1 VVNGSGAAPV
11 LTNDFRNDVL
21 FSYKPLPGTLVFFG
35 YGTSLVEPEAFRFQN
50 LSRAS
55 DGFFLKISYLLRM

>member
-1 VVNGSGAAPV
+1 V
-11 LTNDFRNDVL
+11 TNDFRNDLL

-35 YGTSLVEPEAFRFQN
+35 YGTTLVEPEAFRFQN